1 MHLCRS
7 LSVLWHCLTLG
18 LECLWC
24 PESLAEV
31 WVSCGL
37 LRAGCTECSS
47 VFMGPFEGGSWDHYL
62 HYLHHSLASGQIT
75 GREYSPALQ
84 QKIGLK
90 MYCVW
95 PSSSE
100 QDPVFPSVSLSYQEA
115 SISLLSFSIRGQT
128 DRKPQSRKTNQS
140 DHMDHSLV

>member
-37 LRAGCTECSS
+37 MRAGCTECSS
-47 VFMGPFEGGSWDHYL
+47 VFMGPFEGGHRCL
-62 HYLHHSLASGQIT
+62 HYLNHSLVSGQTT
-75 GREYSPALQ
+75 GREHSLQSTENWIKDTLSMALP
-84 QKIGLK
+84 IRTR
-90 MYCVW
+90 
-95 PSSSE
+95 
-100 QDPVFPSVSLSYQEA
+100 
-115 SISLLSFSIRGQT
+115 LSFPHSEPPPSGSFHRPLILIHQRT
-128 DRKPQSRKTNQS
+128 ERMKTTITEN
-140 DHMDHSLV
+140 